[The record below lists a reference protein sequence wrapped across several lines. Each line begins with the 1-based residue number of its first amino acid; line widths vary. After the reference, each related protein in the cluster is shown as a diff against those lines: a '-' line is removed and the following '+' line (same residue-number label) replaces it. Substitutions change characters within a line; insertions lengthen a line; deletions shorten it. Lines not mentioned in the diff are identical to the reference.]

1 VLDIVVDVKLSGPF
15 FRPGYAEQVIK
26 AYCDEVPLKVA
37 GVGKADVDATLH
49 RVLQHPTGY
58 YQSMIAV
65 RHFIG
70 AAVIYDQRVIYG
82 RWLEGVGSR
91 NFPVTRFRGYHTFR
105 DVGAR
110 LDDKAEEIAGH
121 VLHQYVRRLN

>member
-1 VLDIVVDVKLSGPF
+1 MDIVVDVDLSGPI
-15 FRPGYAEQVIK
+15 FRPGYAEQVIRQFL
-26 AYCDEVPLKVA
+26 DEATLKVA
-37 GVGKADVDATLH
+37 GVGKADVDATLV

-58 YQSMIAV
+58 YQSKIAI

-91 NFPVTRFRGYHTFR
+91 NFPVTSFRGYHTFR
-105 DVGAR
+105 EVHGR
-110 LDDKAEEIAGH
+110 LEQKADEVAGH